1 MIKTLNKLGGKKNF
15 LNLTKGFQEK
25 CTGNITLNCEKLNAF
40 SLRSGTRQLHPL
52 KSLPFNIVLASVIR
66 QEKQIK
72 SIWIG
77 KKMIMY
83 VENQMKSRK
92 NLLDIISDQQV
103 CKDTNEC
110 M

>member
-77 KKMIMY
+77 KKNDH
-83 VENQMKSRK
+83 VCRKSDEIQKKSTRHNK
-92 NLLDIISDQQV
+92 
-103 CKDTNEC
+103 
-110 M
+110 